1 VFSAHGIQYY
11 SCANRSLSWCVCMSV
26 CVSECVCVCARLRD
40 RVRVRVCVCV
50 RACVRVRVCVC
61 VCVCSYASYMR
72 YSPGSTCILRYT
84 HVNLTRTR
92 LNSQILIKEG
102 NAAAVAMYMCSKHT
116 STKETYKFQRRLTNC
131 VNRVLHTRKETCKK
145 CSKKSYFRECT

>member
-1 VFSAHGIQYY
+1 V
-11 SCANRSLSWCVCMSV
+11 
-26 CVSECVCVCARLRD
+26 CVCVRDCAI
-40 RVRVRVCVCV
+40 VCVCECACACERVCVCV
-50 RACVRVRVCVC
+50 FVCVCVRVRVCVC

>member
-61 VCVCSYASYMR
+61 VCACACLCVCVCVFLCFLHALFSWQHLYLEIHARKSD
-72 YSPGSTCILRYT
+72 TYT
-84 HVNLTRTR
+84 TELSDPDQRGKCCCCCYVYVFKTHIDKRNL
-92 LNSQILIKEG
+92 QIP
-102 NAAAVAMYMCSKHT
+102 
-116 STKETYKFQRRLTNC
+116 KETYKLCQ
-131 VNRVLHTRKETCKK
+131 
-145 CSKKSYFRECT
+145 